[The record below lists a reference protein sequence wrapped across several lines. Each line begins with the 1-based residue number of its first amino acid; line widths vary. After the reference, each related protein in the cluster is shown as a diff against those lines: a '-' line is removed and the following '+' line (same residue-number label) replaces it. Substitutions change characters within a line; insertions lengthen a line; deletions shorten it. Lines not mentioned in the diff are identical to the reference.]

1 MAMIKWIITTAE
13 KYAGLL
19 VKDSNAL
26 YFLSD
31 TQEIYKGETS
41 FTQPTTMVVDF
52 PAKGALGRVYIKQT
66 TLEGKV
72 WTGTEWKTVIQP
84 VAQSM
89 TGAGGETTPVSGDA
103 VKAYVASQLST
114 AISNKFV
121 EGITYDKATKQL
133 KYTKGEAQT
142 AVDITGFV
150 TGASYAGET
159 GILTF
164 TVQGGENVTVN
175 LPKENFVKSGSYDP
189 VEKDLILI
197 LQDNT
202 EIRIPADDLID
213 TSEFK
218 SSETVNMTVGEDGF
232 VKAEVKISAE
242 SGNTLVK
249 KTDGLYVAAADVS
262 NKLDKVAA
270 SKAGEIIIAKAD
282 GTVAVSG
289 VKAGAATLASAPNA
303 TTLATEAAVNA
314 IKTALESSIGTKVAK
329 TDISTAIGA
338 SATSSDAKVAS
349 ERAVAVAIENVKAET
364 VAKSAIVT
372 SLNADAASADKV
384 ASEQAVVA
392 AMSWT
397 VLAE

>member
-41 FTQPTTMVVDF
+41 FTQPTTMVASF
-52 PAKGALGRVYIKQT
+52 PTKGALGRVYINQN

-103 VKAYVASQLST
+103 VKTYVAQQLTT

-133 KYTKGEAQT
+133 KYTKGEAET
-142 AVDITGFV
+142 VVDIGGFV
-150 TGASYAGET
+150 TGASYAGDT

-164 TVQGGENVTVN
+164 TVQGGENVSVN

-189 VEKDLILI
+189 VAKDLILV

-202 EIRIPADDLID
+202 EIKIPAGDLID

-218 SSETVNMTVGEDGF
+218 SSETVDMSVGEDGF

-249 KTDGLYVAAADVS
+249 KADGLYVAAADVS

-270 SKAGEIIIAKAD
+270 SKAGEIVIAKAD
-282 GTVAVSG
+282 GTVEVSG
-289 VKAGAATLASAPNA
+289 VKAGAATLGAAPNA

-314 IKTALESSIGTKVAK
+314 IKTALESSIATKVAK

-372 SLNADAASADKV
+372 ALNADGASADKV

-397 VLAE
+397 VLS